1 MDKST
6 TSPGDQQAEDG
17 ATVDKVDEAEAEAE
31 DEDEGVIPTTPEEDK
46 KLDEQAKKGMCPAPG
61 PLRSFL
67 SMRLGARA
75 GI

>member
-17 ATVDKVDEAEAEAE
+17 ATVDKVDEAEAEAEAE

-46 KLDEQAKKGMCPAPG
+46 KLDEQAKKGTSFAS
-61 PLRSFL
+61 LRLFHSIRFW
-67 SMRLGARA
+67 AR
-75 GI
+75 I

>member
-46 KLDEQAKKGMCPAPG
+46 KLDEQAKKGTSFAS
-61 PLRSFL
+61 LRLFL
-67 SMRLGARA
+67 SIRFWA